1 MNKFNFKKLLKMV
14 LFLPLLPIIGVGGV
28 DGGDSTETG
37 DTKGGEGDKK
47 DTETKGD
54 TTDTKVP
61 DKTHSQADVDKV
73 VQERVSREQKKYQ
86 KMIDDMKKTM
96 GGDTGADTKGAE
108 EGAEGV
114 DPVANAAVQKA
125 TKAMEV
131 ANTRLIQATALSEAI
146 KLGVDPK
153 YTSDVVRLADMSKV
167 VVNED
172 GTMDTAAISKS
183 IDEVIKR
190 VPVFKTTA
198 DSAGGFKVGGEGQ
211 KANTS
216 NSGWG
221 NGKKTETNSSPS
233 KRWNNQNR

>member
-1 MNKFNFKKLLKMV
+1 MI
-14 LFLPLLPIIGVGGV
+14 LFLPLLPIIGVAGVEGGAGAEK
-28 DGGDSTETG
+28 D
-37 DTKGGEGDKK
+37 DTKGDNAGKEDGAKK
-47 DTETKGD
+47 D
-54 TTDTKVP
+54 DTKNTDLP

-96 GGDTGADTKGAE
+96 GGDSTGTPPADTADGVAD
-108 EGAEGV
+108 GV
-114 DPVANAAVQKA
+114 DPKVNEAVTKA

-153 YTSDVVRLADMSKV
+153 YTGDVVRLAELTKV
-167 VVNED
+167 VVAED
-172 GTMDTAAISKS
+172 GTMDTAAISKA

-211 KANTS
+211 KTN
-216 NSGWG
+216 NKDGGWG
-221 NGKKTETNSSPS
+221 NKTKATDTNPN